1 MFSKRWS
8 YRDSVKKYAYVA
20 KRGEKVKIRVY
31 NKLEDEDDL
40 MVDKWEFYYDHP
52 NDQHIFME
60 VVQGRAHC
68 SLMLYDNPYAD
79 AILNKSIF
87 VP

>member
-1 MFSKRWS
+1 MFNKRWS
-8 YRDSVKKYAYVA
+8 YRDSVKKHAYVA
-20 KRGEKVKIRVY
+20 KRGQKVKIRAHC
-31 NKLEDEDDL
+31 KLEAEDDL
-40 MVDKWEFYYDHP
+40 MVDKWVFYYDDP

-68 SLMLYDNPYAD
+68 NLMLYDNPYAD

>member
-1 MFSKRWS
+1 MFNKHWS
-8 YRDSVKKYAYVA
+8 YRDSVKKHAYVA

-31 NKLEDEDDL
+31 CKLEAEDDL
-40 MVDKWEFYYDHP
+40 MVDKWAFYYDDP
-52 NDQHIFME
+52 NDQHICME